1 MLFMVDAIGA
11 LLSSLL
17 LFAIAKKFSLS
28 FGLSES
34 VLLKLSFVALL
45 MAFYS
50 ILCYIGIKHSW
61 KSFLISISVINL
73 VYCAITF
80 LVLVYHWP
88 EITALG
94 IAYLSVEIMV
104 ILFLS
109 YFEFSTA
116 KAIL

>member
-50 ILCYIGIKHSW
+50 ILCYIGIKHRW

-73 VYCAITF
+73 VYCVITF
-80 LVLVYHWP
+80 LVLVNHWP
-88 EITALG
+88 EITPLG
-94 IAYLSVEIMV
+94 IGYLSAEIMV
-104 ILFLS
+104 ILLLAF
-109 YFEFSTA
+109 FEFSTA
-116 KAIL
+116 KAI

>member
-34 VLLKLSFVALL
+34 VLVKLSFVALL

-50 ILCYIGIKHSW
+50 TLCYISIKHRW
-61 KSFLISISVINL
+61 KSFLISVSLINFI
-73 VYCAITF
+73 YCTITF
-80 LVLVYHWP
+80 LVLIYYWS

-94 IAYLSVEIMV
+94 IVYLSAEIMV
-104 ILFLS
+104 ILLLAF
-109 YFEFSTA
+109 FEVSTA
-116 KAIL
+116 KAI